1 MLIAYEALPDEA
13 WTRLALA
20 ADDPTH
26 PMRLF
31 LLATIAPDG
40 SPDARL
46 KVLRGANRRRGT
58 IWFYTDRRSEK
69 VGQLHEHPALCAV
82 AYDRRDGVQLR
93 LRGNATI
100 HELDWQAT
108 KHWTQMGMGVRALYA
123 ASDPPGVPL
132 RQPDPRVMGVKQA
145 IDVAAEDDARRNFA
159 VIEALVQSIEWLQVQ
174 EDDQRRA
181 IMLTTTGWAVQAIA
195 AEYGGSVVGGKAM
208 GRTAR
213 RRQVPE
219 VTGSA
224 GFREVGDTGLEPV
237 TSRV

>member
-13 WTRLALA
+13 WTRMAQA

-26 PMRLF
+26 PLRLF

-46 KVLRGANRRRGT
+46 MVLRGADRRLGK

-69 VGQLHEHPALCAV
+69 IGQLHEHPALCAI

-108 KHWTQMGMGVRALYA
+108 KHWTQMDMGVRALYA
-123 ASDPPGVPL
+123 APDPPGIPL
-132 RQPDPRVMGVKQA
+132 RQPDPRVMSMKQA
-145 IDVAAEDDARRNFA
+145 MNVDADENARRNFA
-159 VIEALVQSIEWLQVQ
+159 VIEALMQSIEWLQVQ

-181 IMLTTTGWAVQAIA
+181 IMHAITGWAVQAIA
-195 AEYGGSVVGGKAM
+195 
-208 GRTAR
+208 
-213 RRQVPE
+213 P
-219 VTGSA
+219 
-224 GFREVGDTGLEPV
+224 
-237 TSRV
+237 